1 MRREDLRAIEG
12 MTEAQ
17 VEAVMGL
24 YAQDEQNHQSAVQQL
39 QQQLDT
45 AKNGLKAFEGVD
57 VPGLQQQVKDLTE
70 KMERQSAAFAFDTDL
85 RKAAREARARSEDDV
100 IALLPDKDKLQAS
113 KNRSADLAAAMAGLQ
128 QAKPYLF
135 ETDNTQQQFQQGA
148 QPGQPP
154 VPPIVIGRP
163 RPQGGGQ
170 EPTLAEFLKMSGAE
184 RIALRTRNP
193 ALFQQLSDEVRAKR
207 NW

>member
-1 MRREDLRAIEG
+1 MRREDLMAIEG

-24 YAQDEQNHQSAVQQL
+24 YAQDEQNHQTAVQQL

-70 KMERQSAAFAFDTDL
+70 KMEQQSAAFAFDTDL

-135 ETDNTQQQFQQGA
+135 ETRDTQQQFQQGV

-170 EPTLAEFLKMSGAE
+170 EPTLTEFLKMSGAE

>member
-1 MRREDLRAIEG
+1 MRREDLMAIEG

-24 YAQDEQNHQSAVQQL
+24 YAQDEQNHQTAVQQL

-70 KMERQSAAFAFDTDL
+70 KMEQQSAAFAFDTDL

-113 KNRSADLAAAMAGLQ
+113 KNRSADLAAAMASLQ

-135 ETDNTQQQFQQGA
+135 ETGDPQQQTQQGG

-170 EPTLAEFLKMSGAE
+170 EPTLTEFLKMSGAE

-193 ALFQQLSDEVRAKR
+193 ALFQQLSDEVRSKR
-207 NW
+207 SW

>member
-24 YAQDEQNHQSAVQQL
+24 YAQDEQNYQTAVQQL
-39 QQQLDT
+39 KQQLDT
-45 AKNGLKAFEGVD
+45 AREGLKAFEGVD
-57 VPGLQQQVKDLTE
+57 VPGLQQQVKDLTD
-70 KMERQSAAFAFDTDL
+70 KMEQQSAAFAFDTDL
-85 RKAAREARARSEDDV
+85 RKAAREAHARSEDDV

-135 ETDNTQQQFQQGA
+135 EAVDTQQQSQQGS
-148 QPGQPP
+148 QPGQPD
-154 VPPIVIGRP
+154 VPPIVVGRP
-163 RPQGGGQ
+163 RPQGGSQ
-170 EPTLAEFLKMSGAE
+170 EPTLTEFLKMSGAE

-193 ALFQQLSDEVRAKR
+193 ALFQQLSDDVRSKR
-207 NW
+207 SW